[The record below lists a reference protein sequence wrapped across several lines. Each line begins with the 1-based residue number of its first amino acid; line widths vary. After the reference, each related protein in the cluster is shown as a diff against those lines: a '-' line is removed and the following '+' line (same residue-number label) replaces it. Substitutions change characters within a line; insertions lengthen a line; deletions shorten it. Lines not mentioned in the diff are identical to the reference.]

1 MTARKS
7 PDARAL
13 ASERRVADRERTV
26 TRHAQRA
33 DKRMVAE
40 VFA

>member
-13 ASERRVADRERTV
+13 TQERRVLDRERTV

-33 DKRMVAE
+33 DKRMALE